1 MLVLSKNISV
11 TATQLLSN
19 LLSWLVLDWFS
30 FSNAWKLT
38 PRFLF
43 TAGIAKKLRIVTRC
57 APDHMTSSPLPPRP
71 GDSAP
76 ESDRRNGPPGG
87 SVRRGCSNALSTEV
101 SGAPRAVG
109 HLSCPLTRTSPQGEP
124 IRNRTVKNPT
134 ERGWE
139 RTVKEIISKRKTHME
154 IHNKRI

>member
-19 LLSWLVLDWFS
+19 LLSWLVLDWLS
-30 FSNAWKLT
+30 YSNAWKFT

-43 TAGIAKKLRIVTRC
+43 TAGIAKRLRIVTCC

-71 GDSAP
+71 GD
-76 ESDRRNGPPGG
+76 GPPGG
-87 SVRRGCSNALSTEV
+87 SVRRWCSNALSTEV

-124 IRNRTVKNPT
+124 IRNRTV
-134 ERGWE
+134 
-139 RTVKEIISKRKTHME
+139 
-154 IHNKRI
+154 